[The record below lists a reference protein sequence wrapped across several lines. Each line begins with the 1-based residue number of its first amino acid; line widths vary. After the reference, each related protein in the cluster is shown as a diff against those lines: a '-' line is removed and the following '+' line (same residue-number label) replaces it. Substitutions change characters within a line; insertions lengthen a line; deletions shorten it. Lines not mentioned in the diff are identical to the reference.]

1 LFDCIHIYFI
11 RLLFAREQ
19 NTFQDV
25 QQQRQTVQNEIREE
39 MQLVESQKRDT
50 KRDFFVKEQA
60 EEDDQGIRSTA
71 GLIAR
76 HNGKE
81 KADFQ
86 VTNEVELLQQK
97 MEEKI
102 KLMQTIAP
110 VLVQMKGKFYFSLS
124 KRKQRNQLNKLH
136 KKLAQDVALLQ
147 KAIDLL
153 SR

>member
-1 LFDCIHIYFI
+1 MLSKKRQEC
-11 RLLFAREQ
+11 LAREQ

-39 MQLVESQKRDT
+39 MQLVESQKRDI
-50 KRDFFVKEQA
+50 KRDFFAKEH
-60 EEDDQGIRSTA
+60 DQGVRSTA
-71 GLIAR
+71 GLIAQ

-81 KADFQ
+81 KAEFQ

-124 KRKQRNQLNKLH
+124 KRKQRNQLNKVH
-136 KKLAQDVALLQ
+136 KKLTQDVALLQ
-147 KAIDLL
+147 RAIDLL